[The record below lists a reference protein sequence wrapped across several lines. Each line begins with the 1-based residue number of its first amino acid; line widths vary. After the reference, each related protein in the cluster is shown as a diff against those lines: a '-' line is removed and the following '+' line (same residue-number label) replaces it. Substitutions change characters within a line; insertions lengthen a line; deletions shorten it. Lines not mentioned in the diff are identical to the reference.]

1 MIRWRQGLFSL
12 LWDEFQQDR
21 KCVKNHSH
29 LLQGPMKTECISKMR
44 NCFLSGRAL
53 LSHVQEVWES
63 RIIREGKLFRV
74 RAACTLSFKC
84 LRSNDL
90 SVTTSSGSQHCF
102 ALPEIQGEV
111 SDCVRL
117 EMPCGMQESGK
128 KRKPLACRPQ
138 SWHRLR
144 LWASHNYLGT
154 VVLFCWHVICLQQC
168 ADWACLSIVVLT
180 LPLLCPV
187 EHFCISVVDQS
198 CWSFCPS
205 SLESGT
211 EEKRFS
217 CKCKYHPKVCY
228 VLFGS
233 LAAFTNLRLL
243 FVSRKFLSVEYLS
256 FGCGI

>member
-1 MIRWRQGLFSL
+1 MSCRSHWKTVIRWRLFSLKAFYKGFSL
-12 LWDEFQQDR
+12 LWDEFRQDS

-29 LLQGPMKTECISKMR
+29 LLQEPVKTECISKKR
-44 NCFLSGRAL
+44 NCSLPGHTS

-63 RIIREGKLFRV
+63 WIIRAGKFFRV

-84 LRSNDL
+84 LRSNVSHTVCYYL
-90 SVTTSSGSQHCF
+90 KSGSQHCF
-102 ALPEIQGEV
+102 LLPEIQGEV

-128 KRKPLACRPQ
+128 KSKPLAYRPQ

-154 VVLFCWHVICLQQC
+154 VVLFCWHVICLQLC

-187 EHFCISVVDQS
+187 EHFCILVADQS
-198 CWSFCPS
+198 C
-205 SLESGT
+205 
-211 EEKRFS
+211 
-217 CKCKYHPKVCY
+217 
-228 VLFGS
+228 
-233 LAAFTNLRLL
+233 
-243 FVSRKFLSVEYLS
+243 
-256 FGCGI
+256 

>member
-1 MIRWRQGLFSL
+1 MIRWRHGLFCL

-117 EMPCGMQESGK
+117 EMPCGMQEWEK
-128 KRKPLACRPQ
+128 KETFGLQATELTQTEVVGQPQLSWDCCSLLLARHLPTTMCWLSLLVYCSAYPTTPLPCRAFL
-138 SWHRLR
+138 H
-144 LWASHNYLGT
+144 
-154 VVLFCWHVICLQQC
+154 
-168 ADWACLSIVVLT
+168 
-180 LPLLCPV
+180 
-187 EHFCISVVDQS
+187 
-198 CWSFCPS
+198 
-205 SLESGT
+205 
-211 EEKRFS
+211 FS
-217 CKCKYHPKVCY
+217 C
-228 VLFGS
+228 GS
-233 LAAFTNLRLL
+233 ELL
-243 FVSRKFLSVEYLS
+243 VFLSLFTRVRNRRKEIFLQVQ
-256 FGCGI
+256 IPP